1 MYVGMKDEFLIIL
14 ARWNRFILVVTTNIN
29 RRTVFIPI
37 NKVIPMK
44 KRWDSS
50 NDRASLSRRQ
60 CRRILKCSYSND
72 DDASYISIRRVRTR
86 ITENIVYAKSTRGMA
101 VGAIP

>member
-44 KRWDSS
+44 KR
-50 NDRASLSRRQ
+50 
-60 CRRILKCSYSND
+60 
-72 DDASYISIRRVRTR
+72 
-86 ITENIVYAKSTRGMA
+86 
-101 VGAIP
+101 